1 MDHDQFQALKSKFD
15 SEFINKAWFYQF
27 KVN

>member
-1 MDHDQFQALKSKFD
+1 MDHDQLQALKSKFD